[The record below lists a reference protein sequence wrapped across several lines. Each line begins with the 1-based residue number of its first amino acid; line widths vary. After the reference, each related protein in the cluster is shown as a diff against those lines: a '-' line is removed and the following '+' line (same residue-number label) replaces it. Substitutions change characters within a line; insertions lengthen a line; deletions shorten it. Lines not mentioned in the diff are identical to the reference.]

1 MNYKAYLDYLYR
13 NNIAN
18 LEVEKENIERRITG
32 YKKNMGIDIALI
44 GGSVVLTGVGI
55 YGMYYFAPEIRDI
68 IKHDEVIRVSTI
80 KTVILLQGAISTS
93 LIGLIAFFYGKAKI
107 KLDWDEYNYS
117 KDKLNKIA
125 EVIEEKKEAETPK
138 EKVLTR

>member
-1 MNYKAYLDYLYR
+1 MNYKAYLDHLYR

-18 LEVEKENIERRITG
+18 LEVEKQNMERRITG

-68 IKHDEVIRVSTI
+68 IINDEVIRVSTI
-80 KTVILLQGAISTS
+80 KSVILLEGAFCTS

-125 EVIEEKKEAETPK
+125 EVIEEKEEAETPK